1 MNSAIPLILMRA
13 IFTLCSR
20 LVLVLLKI
28 LLVCHKNQ
36 TYYVMIEL
44 IGIQKLG
51 NFNPKHLLE
60 NIFSNLKMSSFNVGN
75 IIEDE

>member
-1 MNSAIPLILMRA
+1 
-13 IFTLCSR
+13 
-20 LVLVLLKI
+20 
-28 LLVCHKNQ
+28 
-36 TYYVMIEL
+36 MIEL